1 VNRTISGAAG
11 AAFLAMLMSVS
22 TVAAHAELVSSD
34 PADGET
40 IETPF
45 TLTATFSEE
54 FASDTER
61 SFIRVQDAG
70 GDIVASGGQSPD
82 DATMMTVELPALEPG
97 EYTVRWQTT
106 TEDDNGVERGTFT
119 FNVAAAATAAP
130 TATPIPTR
138 TTGASTPPVA
148 TQTPGVTPTPIPT
161 PNGSGGTSTGSSND
175 VLLALA
181 IGVLIVGVIAFF
193 LVRRSRT

>member
-1 VNRTISGAAG
+1 MNPTIRSASVAALVLL
-11 AAFLAMLMSVS
+11 FLSVS
-22 TVAAHAELVSSD
+22 GVAAHAELVSSD

-70 GDIVASGGQSPD
+70 GDIVASGGQSPE
-82 DATMMTVELPALEPG
+82 DATMMTVDLPALDPG

-119 FNVAAAATAAP
+119 FNVAAAATPAP
-130 TATPIPTR
+130 TATP
-138 TTGASTPPVA
+138 GATPAPIA
-148 TQTPGVTPTPIPT
+148 TPG
-161 PNGSGGTSTGSSND
+161 GSNSQSTGSGND
-175 VLLALA
+175 VRLALA

>member
-1 VNRTISGAAG
+1 MNRTISGAAV

-22 TVAAHAELVSSD
+22 TVVAHAELVSSD

-70 GDIVASGGQSPD
+70 GEIVASGGQSPD
-82 DATMMTVELPALEPG
+82 DATMMTVDLPALEPG

-119 FNVAAAATAAP
+119 FSVAPPATPAP
-130 TATPIPTR
+130 TATPSPTR
-138 TTGASTPPVA
+138 TAGASTPPVA
-148 TQTPGVTPTPIPT
+148 TPTPGPTAAPT
-161 PNGSGGTSTGSSND
+161 ATGSGND

-193 LVRRSRT
+193 LVRRSRK